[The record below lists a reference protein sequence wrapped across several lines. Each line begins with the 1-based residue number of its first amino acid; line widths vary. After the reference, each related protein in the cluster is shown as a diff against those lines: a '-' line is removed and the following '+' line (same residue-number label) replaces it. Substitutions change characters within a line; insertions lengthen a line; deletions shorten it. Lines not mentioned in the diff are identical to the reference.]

1 MKHGQETR
9 YTKGQSE
16 GSGHMAAN
24 ELSGD
29 LAEKVNEF
37 RVMIAPLDQAMRE
50 LEYAQT
56 LLRARAESDIA
67 QTVPALGALAD
78 ILDISSLD
86 LLMAHDR
93 VSFVRDAMAR
103 RNLTESEVATQM
115 RALVSSDDRSRSDL
129 KALGISEEIA

>member
-1 MKHGQETR
+1 
-9 YTKGQSE
+9 
-16 GSGHMAAN
+16 MAAN
-24 ELSGD
+24 DLSAG

-37 RVMIAPLDQAMRE
+37 RVMSAPLEQAMRE

-86 LLMAHDR
+86 LLMARDR
-93 VSFVRDAMAR
+93 LAFVHEAMQR
-103 RNLTESEVATQM
+103 RGLTAGEVAGQM
-115 RALVSSDDRSRSDL
+115 RALVAADDRSRGDL
-129 KALGISEEIA
+129 KALGIGEEIS